1 MAIVSFTKRN
11 YSKED
16 IIEVLNSVRFY
27 LPSSHK
33 GLIDGLKSVFGIL
46 NGGKLTNKSLYT
58 IIRDW
63 KDLTCVGENKE
74 IAFLYRC
81 LVECYVLIVDAKI
94 QKELKDNERKANK
107 ILYKAEARLNET
119 IVSITNSVFIQLSHS
134 VGVKIIRSNK
144 TTFALELEVGVLNA
158 NGFTISDIEPYIT
171 NLGRLSIGNI
181 FYAPQEKERKGFF
194 SSLFHFIPDA
204 VSYWAKQ
211 SAYQQ
216 NIKEWLSRFLEE
228 LSSDQKLIGRS
239 VILYSFLNKY
249 CSVVR
254 RTQNKAIRKCKGW
267 HTTTCRWVAFLLSI
281 IAAVGLFVVAYLDE
295 VLRQSEE
302 AQKPRF
308 PYLPPEISDVQ
319 QLSAIEDLWVYNALE
334 KVVLVIGCIVLLEF
348 VIAELRI
355 FKLTFKVWRTFVSQK
370 FISLNYLLNF
380 HPSLVVKRFSFAVCL
395 LGIIVWS
402 TYKCCP
408 QLFIQEKTL
417 TRAEVLDSL
426 SSKTPYEGALFY
438 VNNRNNIEFLDS
450 IYENT
455 VMPAMESC
463 DYLEL
468 KEVSRVLKKTKYNNT
483 ISTWMEAKRPK
494 FLQEINAEIAHNEQ
508 VEISAVDNCIIP
520 TLELEL
526 DSLIENNVDDILNSY
541 SGGVFNYRKLAFL
554 VGRDS
559 SKFVSIFDENVDV
572 MGFGK
577 TVSEYARNYMYIISH
592 QQNEYCKALT
602 GNIFNYKA
610 VFTQPK
616 PMVNLSKNTIGFIQT
631 YTDNEAKGVAVSAVK
646 DFAVPI
652 AIGFVSGG
660 ASLVYDVATMGYD
673 IVQAIRN
680 TEVSQEDMAKYLCE
694 QDVVDQIRDI
704 YTTSVRKQLINYIK
718 TSNKLLYKKIE
729 KEL

>member
-107 ILYKAEARLNET
+107 ILHKAEARLNET

-249 CSVVR
+249 C
-254 RTQNKAIRKCKGW
+254 
-267 HTTTCRWVAFLLSI
+267 
-281 IAAVGLFVVAYLDE
+281 
-295 VLRQSEE
+295 
-302 AQKPRF
+302 
-308 PYLPPEISDVQ
+308 
-319 QLSAIEDLWVYNALE
+319 
-334 KVVLVIGCIVLLEF
+334 
-348 VIAELRI
+348 
-355 FKLTFKVWRTFVSQK
+355 
-370 FISLNYLLNF
+370 
-380 HPSLVVKRFSFAVCL
+380 
-395 LGIIVWS
+395 
-402 TYKCCP
+402 
-408 QLFIQEKTL
+408 
-417 TRAEVLDSL
+417 
-426 SSKTPYEGALFY
+426 
-438 VNNRNNIEFLDS
+438 
-450 IYENT
+450 
-455 VMPAMESC
+455 
-463 DYLEL
+463 
-468 KEVSRVLKKTKYNNT
+468 
-483 ISTWMEAKRPK
+483 
-494 FLQEINAEIAHNEQ
+494 
-508 VEISAVDNCIIP
+508 
-520 TLELEL
+520 
-526 DSLIENNVDDILNSY
+526 
-541 SGGVFNYRKLAFL
+541 
-554 VGRDS
+554 
-559 SKFVSIFDENVDV
+559 
-572 MGFGK
+572 
-577 TVSEYARNYMYIISH
+577 
-592 QQNEYCKALT
+592 
-602 GNIFNYKA
+602 
-610 VFTQPK
+610 
-616 PMVNLSKNTIGFIQT
+616 
-631 YTDNEAKGVAVSAVK
+631 
-646 DFAVPI
+646 
-652 AIGFVSGG
+652 
-660 ASLVYDVATMGYD
+660 
-673 IVQAIRN
+673 
-680 TEVSQEDMAKYLCE
+680 
-694 QDVVDQIRDI
+694 
-704 YTTSVRKQLINYIK
+704 
-718 TSNKLLYKKIE
+718 
-729 KEL
+729 

>member
-16 IIEVLNSVRFY
+16 VIEVLNSVRSY

-63 KDLTCVGENKE
+63 KDLTSVGENKE

-94 QKELKDNERKANK
+94 QKELNENEKKATK
-107 ILYKAEARLNET
+107 ILHKAQAKLNET
-119 IVSITNSVFIQLSHS
+119 IVCITNSVFIQLSHS

-158 NGFTISDIEPYIT
+158 KDFNVSDIEPYIT

-181 FYAPQEKERKGFF
+181 FYTPQEKERKGFF

-204 VSYWAKQ
+204 ASYWAKL

-216 NIKEWLSRFLEE
+216 SIKEWLGRFLEE
-228 LSSDQKLIGRS
+228 LSNDQKLIGRS

-249 CSVVR
+249 SSVAR
-254 RTQNKAIRKCKGW
+254 RAKNKAIRKSKGW
-267 HTTTCRWVAFLLSI
+267 HTITCRWVAFIVSI
-281 IAAVGLFVVAYLDE
+281 IATVGFFVVAYMEE
-295 VLRQSEE
+295 VVRRSEE

-308 PYLPPEISDVQ
+308 PYLPPEIADVQ
-319 QLSAIEDLWVYNALE
+319 QLSAIENQWMYDALE
-334 KVVLVIGCIVLLEF
+334 KVVLAVGCIALLEF

-355 FKLTFKVWRTFVSQK
+355 FKPTFKVWRTFVSQK
-370 FISLNYLLNF
+370 FVSLNYLLNF
-380 HPSLVVKRFSFAVCL
+380 HPSLVVKSFSLIVCL
-395 LGIIVWS
+395 LGILAWG

-408 QLFIQEKTL
+408 QLFLHERTL

-438 VNNRNNIEFLDS
+438 MNNRNNIEFLDS

-463 DYLEL
+463 DYMEL
-468 KEVSRVLKKTKYNNT
+468 KEVGSVLKKTKYSNT
-483 ISTWMEAKRPK
+483 ISCWMEAKRPE
-494 FLQEINAEIAHNEQ
+494 FLQEIKAELAHNEQ
-508 VEISAVDNCIIP
+508 TEISAIDNYIIP
-520 TLELEL
+520 ALEL
-526 DSLIENNVDDILNSY
+526 DSLVDNNVDNILNSY
-541 SGGVFNYRKLAFL
+541 SGGIFNYRKLAFL

-559 SKFVSIFDENVDV
+559 SKFVSIFDENVDIV
-572 MGFGK
+572 GFGK
-577 TVSEYARNYMYIISH
+577 AVSEYAQNYMYIISH
-592 QQNEYCKALT
+592 QQNEYCKSLT
-602 GNIFNYKA
+602 GKAFNYNA
-610 VFTQPK
+610 VFTHPK
-616 PMVNLSKNTIGFIQT
+616 PTVKLSKNTIGFIQT
-631 YTDNEAKGVAVSAVK
+631 YTDNEAIEVINSAVD
-646 DFAVPI
+646 DFAASI
-652 AIGFVSGG
+652 ALGFVSGG
-660 ASLVYDVATMGYD
+660 ASLAYDIATMGYD

-680 TEVSQEDMAKYLCE
+680 TEVSQEDMARYLCE
-694 QDVVDQIRDI
+694 QDVVDQIKVI
-704 YTTSVRKQLINYIK
+704 CTTSVRKQLIHHIK

>member
-94 QKELKDNERKANK
+94 QKELNENEKKANK
-107 ILYKAEARLNET
+107 ILQKAQAKLNET
-119 IVSITNSVFIQLSHS
+119 IVCITNSVFIQLSHS

-158 NGFTISDIEPYIT
+158 KDFNVSDIEPYVT

-204 VSYWAKQ
+204 ASYWSKM

-216 NIKEWLSRFLEE
+216 SIKEWLGRFLEE
-228 LSSDQKLIGRS
+228 LSNNQKLIGRS

-249 CSVVR
+249 SSVAR
-254 RTQNKAIRKCKGW
+254 RATNKAIRKRKGW
-267 HTTTCRWVAFLLSI
+267 HTITCRWVAFIVSI
-281 IAAVGLFVVAYLDE
+281 IATVGFFMVAYMGE
-295 VLRQSEE
+295 VVRRSEE

-308 PYLPPEISDVQ
+308 PYLPPEIADVQ
-319 QLSAIEDLWVYNALE
+319 QLSAIENQWMYDALE
-334 KVVLVIGCIVLLEF
+334 KVVLTIGCIALLEF

-355 FKLTFKVWRTFVSQK
+355 FKPTFKVWRTFVSLK
-370 FISLNYLLNF
+370 FVSLNYLLNF
-380 HPSLVVKRFSFAVCL
+380 HPSLVVKSFSLTVCL
-395 LGIIVWS
+395 LGILVWG

-408 QLFIQEKTL
+408 QLFLHERTL
-417 TRAEVLDSL
+417 THAEVLDSL

-438 VNNRNNIEFLDS
+438 MNNRNNIEFLDS

-455 VMPAMESC
+455 VMSAMESC
-463 DYLEL
+463 DYMEL
-468 KEVSRVLKKTKYNNT
+468 KEVGRVLKKTKYSNT
-483 ISTWMEAKRPK
+483 ISSWMEAKRPE
-494 FLQEINAEIAHNEQ
+494 FLQEIKAELTHNEQ
-508 VEISAVDNCIIP
+508 TEISAIDNCIIP

-559 SKFVSIFDENVDV
+559 SKFVSIFNENVDV
-572 MGFGK
+572 MEFGK

-592 QQNEYCKALT
+592 QQNEYCKTLT
-602 GNIFNYKA
+602 GNMFNYNA

-616 PMVNLSKNTIGFIQT
+616 PMVNLSKSTIGFIQT

-694 QDVVDQIRDI
+694 QDVVDQVMDI
-704 YTTSVRKQLINYIK
+704 YTTSVRKQLINHIK

>member
-16 IIEVLNSVRFY
+16 VIEVLNSVRSY

-63 KDLTCVGENKE
+63 KDLTSVGENKE

-94 QKELKDNERKANK
+94 QKELNENEKKATK
-107 ILYKAEARLNET
+107 ILHKAQAKLNET
-119 IVSITNSVFIQLSHS
+119 IVCITNSVFIQLSHS

-158 NGFTISDIEPYIT
+158 KDFNVSDIEPYIT

-181 FYAPQEKERKGFF
+181 FYTPQEKERKGFF

-204 VSYWAKQ
+204 ASYWAKL

-216 NIKEWLSRFLEE
+216 SIKEWLGRFLEE
-228 LSSDQKLIGRS
+228 LSNDQKLIGRS

-249 CSVVR
+249 SSVAR
-254 RTQNKAIRKCKGW
+254 RAKNKAIRKSKGW
-267 HTTTCRWVAFLLSI
+267 HTITCRWVAFIVSI
-281 IAAVGLFVVAYLDE
+281 IATVGFFVVAYMEE
-295 VLRQSEE
+295 VVRRSEE

-308 PYLPPEISDVQ
+308 PYLPPEIADVQ
-319 QLSAIEDLWVYNALE
+319 QLSAIENQWMYDALE
-334 KVVLVIGCIVLLEF
+334 KVVLAVGCIALLEF

-355 FKLTFKVWRTFVSQK
+355 FKPTFKVWRTFVSQK
-370 FISLNYLLNF
+370 FVSLNYLLNF
-380 HPSLVVKRFSFAVCL
+380 HPSLVVKSFSLIVCL
-395 LGIIVWS
+395 LGILAWG

-408 QLFIQEKTL
+408 QLFLHERTL

-438 VNNRNNIEFLDS
+438 MNNRNNIEFLDS

-463 DYLEL
+463 DYMEL
-468 KEVSRVLKKTKYNNT
+468 KEVGSVLKKTKYSNT
-483 ISTWMEAKRPK
+483 ISCWMEAKRPEL
-494 FLQEINAEIAHNEQ
+494 LQEIKAELAHNEQ
-508 VEISAVDNCIIP
+508 TEISAIDNYIIP
-520 TLELEL
+520 ALEL
-526 DSLIENNVDDILNSY
+526 DSLVDNNVDNILNSY
-541 SGGVFNYRKLAFL
+541 SGGIFNYRKLAFL

-559 SKFVSIFDENVDV
+559 SKFVSIFDENVDIV
-572 MGFGK
+572 GFGK
-577 TVSEYARNYMYIISH
+577 AVSEYAQNYMYIISH
-592 QQNEYCKALT
+592 QQNEYCKSLT
-602 GNIFNYKA
+602 GKAFNYNA
-610 VFTQPK
+610 VFTHPK
-616 PMVNLSKNTIGFIQT
+616 PTVKLSKNTIGFIQT
-631 YTDNEAKGVAVSAVK
+631 YTDNEAIEVINSAVD
-646 DFAVPI
+646 DFAASI
-652 AIGFVSGG
+652 ALGFVSGG
-660 ASLVYDVATMGYD
+660 ASLAYDIATMGYD

-680 TEVSQEDMAKYLCE
+680 TEVSQEDMARYLCE
-694 QDVVDQIRDI
+694 QDVVDQIKVI
-704 YTTSVRKQLINYIK
+704 CTTSVRKQLIHHIK

>member
-16 IIEVLNSVRFY
+16 VIEVLNSVRSY

-63 KDLTCVGENKE
+63 KDLTSVGENKE

-94 QKELKDNERKANK
+94 QKELNENEKKATK
-107 ILYKAEARLNET
+107 ILHKAQAKLNET
-119 IVSITNSVFIQLSHS
+119 IVCITNSVFIQLSHS

-158 NGFTISDIEPYIT
+158 KDFNVSDIEPYIT

-181 FYAPQEKERKGFF
+181 FYTPQEKERKGFF

-204 VSYWAKQ
+204 ASYWAKL

-216 NIKEWLSRFLEE
+216 SIKEWLGRFLEE
-228 LSSDQKLIGRS
+228 LSNDQKLIGRS

-249 CSVVR
+249 SSVAR
-254 RTQNKAIRKCKGW
+254 RAKNKAIRNSKGW
-267 HTTTCRWVAFLLSI
+267 HTITCRWVAFIVSI
-281 IAAVGLFVVAYLDE
+281 IATVGFFVVAYMEE
-295 VLRQSEE
+295 VVRRSEE

-308 PYLPPEISDVQ
+308 PYLPPEIADVQ
-319 QLSAIEDLWVYNALE
+319 QLSAIENQWMYDALE
-334 KVVLVIGCIVLLEF
+334 KVVLAVGCIALLEF

-355 FKLTFKVWRTFVSQK
+355 FKPTFKVWRTFVSQK
-370 FISLNYLLNF
+370 FVSLNYLLNF
-380 HPSLVVKRFSFAVCL
+380 HPSLVVKSFSLIVCL
-395 LGIIVWS
+395 LGILAWG

-408 QLFIQEKTL
+408 QLFLHERTL

-438 VNNRNNIEFLDS
+438 MNNRNNIEFLDS

-463 DYLEL
+463 DYMES
-468 KEVSRVLKKTKYNNT
+468 KEVGSVLKKTKYSNT
-483 ISTWMEAKRPK
+483 ISSWMEAKRPE
-494 FLQEINAEIAHNEQ
+494 FLQDIKAELAHNEQ
-508 VEISAVDNCIIP
+508 TEISAIDNYIIP
-520 TLELEL
+520 TLEL
-526 DSLIENNVDDILNSY
+526 DSLVDNNVDDILNSY
-541 SGGVFNYRKLAFL
+541 SGGIFNYRKLAFL

-559 SKFVSIFDENVDV
+559 SKFVSIFDENVDIV
-572 MGFGK
+572 GFGK
-577 TVSEYARNYMYIISH
+577 AVSEYAQNYMYIISH
-592 QQNEYCKALT
+592 QQNEYCKSLT
-602 GNIFNYKA
+602 GKVFNYNA
-610 VFTQPK
+610 VFTHPK
-616 PMVNLSKNTIGFIQT
+616 PTVKLSKNTIGFIQT
-631 YTDNEAKGVAVSAVK
+631 YTDNEAIEVINSAID
-646 DFAVPI
+646 DFAASI
-652 AIGFVSGG
+652 ALGFVSGG
-660 ASLVYDVATMGYD
+660 ASLAYDIATMGYD

-680 TEVSQEDMAKYLCE
+680 TEVSQEDMARYLCE
-694 QDVVDQIRDI
+694 QDVVDQIKVI
-704 YTTSVRKQLINYIK
+704 CTTSVRKQLIHHIK

>member
-1 MAIVSFTKRN
+1 MAIVSLTKRN

-16 IIEVLNSVRFY
+16 ILDVLNSVRPY
-27 LPSSHK
+27 LSSSHK
-33 GLIDGLKSVFGIL
+33 GLIDGLKSVFGLL
-46 NGGKLTNKSLYT
+46 NGGKVTNKSLYT

-63 KDLTCVGENKE
+63 TDQTINNKNKE
-74 IAFLYRC
+74 IANCYKC
-81 LVECYVLIVDAKI
+81 LVECFVLLVDAKL
-94 QKELKDNERKANK
+94 QEELKENNGRANK
-107 ILYKAEARLNET
+107 ILHKAETRLNE
-119 IVSITNSVFIQLSHS
+119 IVVCIVNGIIIQLSRS

-144 TTFALELEVGVLNA
+144 ATYALELEIGSLKTKD
-158 NGFTISDIEPYIT
+158 FHISDIEPYIRNMGKLT
-171 NLGRLSIGNI
+171 IGNI
-181 FYAPQEKERKGFF
+181 FYVPQKKKRKGFF
-194 SSLFHFIPDA
+194 SSLFHFIPDELD
-204 VSYWAKQ
+204 SLAKYSDYRQ
-211 SAYQQ
+211 E
-216 NIKEWLSRFLEE
+216 IKVWLDGFVEE
-228 LSSDQKLIGRS
+228 LSSNQKLIGRS
-239 VILYSFLNKY
+239 VLLYSFLNEY
-249 CSVVR
+249 ISVVKCSK
-254 RTQNKAIRKCKGW
+254 NKVIRESKGW
-267 HTTTCRWVAFLLSI
+267 HTTICRWVAFFLSI
-281 IAAVGLFVVAYLDE
+281 IVAVGLFVVAYMDE
-295 VLRQSEE
+295 ILRQSEE

-308 PYLPPEISDVQ
+308 PYLPPEMADVS
-319 QLSAIEDLWVYNALE
+319 QLSSIENLWMYNALE
-334 KVVLVIGCIVLLEF
+334 KVVLAVGCIALLEF
-348 VIAELRI
+348 VIVELRI
-355 FKLTFKVWRTFVSQK
+355 FKPTFKVWRTFISQK
-370 FISLNYLLNF
+370 FISLNYLFNF
-380 HPSLVVKRFSFAVCL
+380 HPSLVVKRIFIAVWL

-402 TYKCCP
+402 TCKCCP
-408 QLFIQEKTL
+408 QLFIQEKTI

-426 SSKTPYEGALFY
+426 SSITPYEGALFY
-438 VNNRNNIEFLDS
+438 MNNRNNVEFLDS
-450 IYENT
+450 IYEET
-455 VMPAMESC
+455 IIPAMESC

-508 VEISAVDNCIIP
+508 VEISAIDNCIIP

-526 DSLIENNVDDILNSY
+526 DSLIEDNVDDILNSY

-616 PMVNLSKNTIGFIQT
+616 PVVNLSKNTIGFIQT

>member
-1 MAIVSFTKRN
+1 MAIVSFTKKN

-16 IIEVLNSVRFY
+16 ILDVLNSFRPY
-27 LPSSHK
+27 LPASHK
-33 GLIDGLKSVFGIL
+33 GIIDGLKSVFGLL
-46 NGGKLTNKSLYT
+46 NGGKVTNKSLYT
-58 IIRDW
+58 IFRDW
-63 KDLTCVGENKE
+63 KDQKSNTNKE
-74 IAFLYRC
+74 IDNLYSC
-81 LVECYVLIVDAKI
+81 LIECYVLLVETKL
-94 QKELKDNERKANK
+94 QEELKENNKRANK
-107 ILYKAEARLNET
+107 ILHKAEISLNET
-119 IVSITNSVFIQLSHS
+119 IVCIINQIIIQLNQS
-134 VGVKIIRSNK
+134 VGVKILRSNK
-144 TTFALELEVGVLNA
+144 STYVLELEIGSVATNYSLL
-158 NGFTISDIEPYIT
+158 SDIEPYIK
-171 NLGRLSIGNI
+171 NVGRLTIGNI
-181 FYAPQEKERKGFF
+181 FYTPQKKKRKGFF
-194 SSLFHFIPDA
+194 SSLFHFIPDELD
-204 VSYWAKQ
+204 SLSKQ
-211 SAYQQ
+211 ASYQQ
-216 NIKEWLSRFLEE
+216 EIKVWLAGFLEE
-228 LSSDQKLIGRS
+228 LSNNQKLIGRS
-239 VILYSFLNKY
+239 VLLFSFLNEYSSIVKHAK
-249 CSVVR
+249 
-254 RTQNKAIRKCKGW
+254 NKVIREQKGW
-267 HTTTCRWVAFLLSI
+267 HTTICRWVAFFLSI
-281 IAAVGLFVVAYLDE
+281 IVAVGLFVVAYMNE
-295 VLRQSEE
+295 ILRQSEE
-302 AQKPRF
+302 AKKPRF
-308 PYLPPEISDVQ
+308 PYLPPEIADVS
-319 QLSAIEDLWVYNALE
+319 QLSAIENLWMYNALE
-334 KVVLVIGCIVLLEF
+334 KVVLAVGCIALLEF
-348 VIAELRI
+348 VIVELRI
-355 FKLTFKVWRTFVSQK
+355 FKPTFKVWRTFVSQK
-370 FISLNYLLNF
+370 FITLNYLLNF
-380 HPSLVVKRFSFAVCL
+380 HPSLVVKRISFAVWL

-426 SSKTPYEGALFY
+426 SSITPYEGALFY
-438 VNNRNNIEFLDS
+438 VNNRNNVGFLDS
-450 IYENT
+450 IYEET
-455 VMPAMESC
+455 IIPAMESC

-468 KEVSRVLKKTKYNNT
+468 KEVGRVLKNTKYNNT
-483 ISTWMEAKRPK
+483 ISTWMESKRPK

-508 VEISAVDNCIIP
+508 VEISAIDNCIIP

-577 TVSEYARNYMYIISH
+577 TVSEYARNYIYIISH

-602 GNIFNYKA
+602 GKMFNYNA

-616 PMVNLSKNTIGFIQT
+616 PIVNLSKNTIGFIQT

-704 YTTSVRKQLINYIK
+704 YTTSVRKQLINHIK

>member
-16 IIEVLNSVRFY
+16 VIEVLNSVRSY

-63 KDLTCVGENKE
+63 KDLTSVVENKE

-94 QKELKDNERKANK
+94 QKELNENEKKANK
-107 ILYKAEARLNET
+107 ILHKAQAKLNET
-119 IVSITNSVFIQLSHS
+119 IVCITNSVFIQLSHS

-144 TTFALELEVGVLNA
+144 TTFALEIEVGVQNA
-158 NGFTISDIEPYIT
+158 KDFNVSDIEPYIT
-171 NLGRLSIGNI
+171 NLGRLSVGNI
-181 FYAPQEKERKGFF
+181 FYAPREKERKGFF

-204 VSYWAKQ
+204 ASYWAKQ

-216 NIKEWLSRFLEE
+216 SIKEWLGRFLEE
-228 LSSDQKLIGRS
+228 LSNDQKLIGRS

-249 CSVVR
+249 SSVAR
-254 RTQNKAIRKCKGW
+254 CAKNKVIRKSKGW
-267 HTTTCRWVAFLLSI
+267 HTITCRWVAFIVSI
-281 IAAVGLFVVAYLDE
+281 VATIGFFVVAYMEE
-295 VLRQSEE
+295 VVRQSEE

-308 PYLPPEISDVQ
+308 PYLPPEIADVQ
-319 QLSAIEDLWVYNALE
+319 QLSAIENQWMYDALE
-334 KVVLVIGCIVLLEF
+334 KVVLAVGCIALLEF

-355 FKLTFKVWRTFVSQK
+355 FKPTFKVWRTFVSQK
-370 FISLNYLLNF
+370 FVSLNYLLNF
-380 HPSLVVKRFSFAVCL
+380 HPSLVVKSFSLTVCL
-395 LGIIVWS
+395 LGILVWG

-408 QLFIQEKTL
+408 QLFLHERNL

-438 VNNRNNIEFLDS
+438 MNNRNNIEFLDS

-463 DYLEL
+463 DYMEL
-468 KEVSRVLKKTKYNNT
+468 KEVGRVLKKTKYSNT
-483 ISTWMEAKRPK
+483 ISSWMEAKRPE
-494 FLQEINAEIAHNEQ
+494 FLQDIKAELAHNEQ
-508 VEISAVDNCIIP
+508 TEISAIDNYIIP
-520 TLELEL
+520 TLEL
-526 DSLIENNVDDILNSY
+526 DSLVDNNVDDILNSY
-541 SGGVFNYRKLAFL
+541 SGGIFNYRKLAFL

-559 SKFVSIFDENVDV
+559 SKFVSIFNENVDIV
-572 MGFGK
+572 GFGK
-577 TVSEYARNYMYIISH
+577 TVSEYAQNYMYIISH
-592 QQNEYCKALT
+592 QQNEYCKSLT
-602 GNIFNYKA
+602 GKVFNYNA
-610 VFTQPK
+610 VFTHPK
-616 PMVNLSKNTIGFIQT
+616 PTVNLSKNTIGFIQT
-631 YTDNEAKGVAVSAVK
+631 YTDNEAKEVVNSAVN
-646 DFAVPI
+646 DYAASI
-652 AIGFVSGG
+652 ALGFVSGG
-660 ASLVYDVATMGYD
+660 ASLAYDIATMGYD
-673 IVQAIRN
+673 IVQTIRN
-680 TEVSQEDMAKYLCE
+680 TEVSQEDMARYLCE
-694 QDVVDQIRDI
+694 QDVIDQIKVI
-704 YTTSVRKQLINYIK
+704 YTTSVRKQLIHHIK